1 MEVFKVFDSEIIQK
15 YSPDMFLVCWNKA
28 SPLTVFF
35 PPCLSRTSGTHSQL
49 RSDTALKFIF
59 LIHVIKLHGGI
70 RERHKKK
77 KKRRLERKNSNHST
91 SKWQNVSVESVLT
104 CLEFKLPTKKTH
116 QNKTCGSTV
125 KCRHVV
131 LLDFTVFLLH
141 TVKYH
146 LTLPPKTV

>member
-15 YSPDMFLVCWNKA
+15 YSPDMFLVCWDKA

-35 PPCLSRTSGTHSQL
+35 PPRLSRTSGTHSQL

-77 KKRRLERKNSNHST
+77 KKKEVRK
-91 SKWQNVSVESVLT
+91 
-104 CLEFKLPTKKTH
+104 KKQQPFHIKMAECVGGIRPHMLRIQTT
-116 QNKTCGSTV
+116 N
-125 KCRHVV
+125 
-131 LLDFTVFLLH
+131 
-141 TVKYH
+141 
-146 LTLPPKTV
+146 

>member
-1 MEVFKVFDSEIIQK
+1 MFDSEIIQSIHLICSWSVETK
-15 YSPDMFLVCWNKA
+15 RHHLPF
-28 SPLTVFF
+28 FF
-35 PPCLSRTSGTHSQL
+35 PPRLSRTSGTHSQL

-70 RERHKKK
+70 RERHKKNK
-77 KKRRLERKNSNHST
+77 IKRRLERKNSNHST